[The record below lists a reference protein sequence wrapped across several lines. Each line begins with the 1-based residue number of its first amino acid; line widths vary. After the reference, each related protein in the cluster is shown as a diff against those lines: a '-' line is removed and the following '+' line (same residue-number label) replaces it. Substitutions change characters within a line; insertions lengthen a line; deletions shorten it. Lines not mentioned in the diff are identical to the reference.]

1 MYLLLPPASHTLA
14 AIGLSSPGSVPQ
26 RPFPDESASHQAP
39 GPDPAGARGR
49 GRNVE
54 ARAGGEA
61 ETVEN
66 RGARWRVDLHSHT
79 SVSADGL
86 TPPGVVAKRAA
97 RAGLHR
103 IAITDHGQIRGALQ
117 AREEPGGERIIVGEE
132 IGCACGTELIGLF
145 LETRILPGQ
154 SIADVAAR
162 IRGQG
167 GVVYAPHPFAYA
179 HNAAWHAERALAH
192 ADVAEVFNSRAF
204 LPAWN
209 RRAREA
215 ARSRG
220 IAAAAGSDAHFPWEI
235 GRAWTE
241 LPPFADAAGLLRA
254 LRDAVPVG
262 RRTGTPL
269 VHVASL
275 TLRAAGDLLR
285 RR

>member
-1 MYLLLPPASHTLA
+1 MYLLLHPVPHPLA
-14 AIGLSSPGSVPQ
+14 DSVPQ
-26 RPFPDESASHQAP
+26 RPIRSPRPSPLES
-39 GPDPAGARGR
+39 GR
-49 GRNVE
+49 GDE
-54 ARAGGEA
+54 GAGEHPGS
-61 ETVEN
+61 
-66 RGARWRVDLHSHT
+66 RWRVDLHSHT

-86 TPPGVVAKRAA
+86 TPPRVVAERAA
-97 RAGLHR
+97 RAGLDR
-103 IAITDHGQIRGALQ
+103 IAITDHGQIRGALE
-117 AREEPGGERIIVGEE
+117 AREGPGGERVIVGEE

-145 LETRILPGQ
+145 LERRILPGQ
-154 SIADVAAR
+154 PIEEVAAR

-179 HNAAWHAERALAH
+179 RDAAWHAGRALAH
-192 ADVAEVFNSRAF
+192 ADVAEVFNARAF

-215 ARSRG
+215 ARARG
-220 IAAAAGSDAHFPWEI
+220 MPAAAGSDAHFPWEI

-241 LPPFADAAGLLRA
+241 LPPFADGAGLLRA

-269 VHVASL
+269 AHVASL
-275 TLRAAGDLLR
+275 ALRAAGDLLR